1 METEILIVGCGLS
14 GAVIAEQLANKY
26 NKKVLIIDKRDHIGG
41 NCYDYIDEKT
51 NIRVNKYG
59 AHLFHTNDEGV
70 WEYINNFSKWIRY
83 EHKVVANIDNRN
95 VSVPVNMETINIICN
110 EHLQT
115 IEETKEWLEK
125 NQIKFENPQNS
136 EEIALSRV
144 GKKLYEKLFLPYT
157 LKQWNKHP
165 KELDSSVLSRIP
177 VKYNND
183 TRYFTDK
190 YQVIPEKGYTS
201 FFESLLSNPNIKVLL
216 NTSFNDINIK
226 YEQLIFTGPIDS
238 YFKDSG
244 LESLE
249 YRSLRFEEEIILN
262 KGFAQQHMV
271 INTPSSDIPMT
282 RIIEYKHLPY
292 SENINTPHTIIIKEY
307 PSDFG
312 EPYYP
317 VPNDKNQKLYNQ
329 YKKLAES
336 IENKNVHM
344 IGRLANYKYF
354 NMDQAIRNALD
365 YIPNIIK
372 KNYLP

>member
-1 METEILIVGCGLS
+1 MKTDILIVGCGLS

-26 NKKVLIIDKRDHIGG
+26 NKKVLIIDKRPHIGG
-41 NCYDYIDEKT
+41 NCYDYIDAQT

-59 AHLFHTNDEGV
+59 AHLFHTNDEEV
-70 WEYINNFSKWIRY
+70 WEYINKFSKWIRY
-83 EHKVVANIDNRN
+83 DHKVVANIDNRN

-110 EHLQT
+110 ENLQT

-125 NQIKFENPQNS
+125 NQIKFENPKNS
-136 EEIALSRV
+136 EEIALSRI
-144 GKKLYEKLFLPYT
+144 GKEIYEKLFLPYT

-165 KELDSSVLSRIP
+165 KDLDSSVLSRIP
-177 VKYNND
+177 VKYDND

-201 FFESLLSNPNIKVLL
+201 FFESLLSNPNIEVLL
-216 NTSFNDINIK
+216 NTSFDDINIE
-226 YEQLIFTGPIDS
+226 YDQLIFTGPIDS

-244 LESLE
+244 LEALE
-249 YRSLRFEEEIILN
+249 YRSLKFEEEIILN
-262 KGFAQQHMV
+262 KGFAQQYMV
-271 INTPSSDIPMT
+271 INTPSLDIATT
-282 RIIEYKHLPY
+282 RAIEYKHLPY
-292 SENINTPHTIIIKEY
+292 IENINNPHTIIIKEY

-317 VPNDKNQKLYNQ
+317 VPNNKNQALYNK
-329 YKKLAES
+329 YKHLAES
-336 IENKNVHM
+336 IQNKNIHM

-365 YIPNIIK
+365 YIPNIIR
-372 KNYLP
+372 LM

>member
-157 LKQWNKHP
+157 LKQWNKNP

-201 FFESLLSNPNIKVLL
+201 FFESLLSNSNIKVLL

-249 YRSLRFEEEIILN
+249 YRSLKFEEEIFLN

-271 INTPSSDIPMT
+271 INTPSPDIPMT

-292 SENINTPHTIIIKEY
+292 SENINNPHTIIIKEY

-329 YKKLAES
+329 YKNLAES
-336 IENKNVHM
+336 IQNKNVHM

>member
-1 METEILIVGCGLS
+1 MKTEILIVGCGLS

-26 NKKVLIIDKRDHIGG
+26 NKKVTIIDKRPHIGG
-41 NCYDYIDEKT
+41 NCYDYIDAQT

-59 AHLFHTNDEGV
+59 AHLFHTNDEEV
-70 WEYINNFSKWIRY
+70 WEYINKFSKWIRY
-83 EHKVVANIDNRN
+83 DHKVVANIDKRN

-115 IEETKEWLEK
+115 IEQTKEWLEK
-125 NQIKFENPQNS
+125 NQIKFENPKNS

-144 GKKLYEKLFLPYT
+144 GRQIYEKLFLPYT

-165 KELDSSVLSRIP
+165 KDLDSSVLSRIP
-177 VKYNND
+177 VKYDND

-201 FFESLLSNPNIKVLL
+201 FFESLLSNPNIEVLL
-216 NTSFNDINIK
+216 NTSFDNINIE
-226 YEQLIFTGPIDS
+226 YDQLIFTGPIDS

-244 LESLE
+244 LEALE
-249 YRSLRFEEEIILN
+249 YRSLKFEEEIILN
-262 KGFAQQHMV
+262 KGFAQQYMV
-271 INTPSSDIPMT
+271 INTPSLDIATT
-282 RIIEYKHLPY
+282 RAIEYKHLPY
-292 SENINTPHTIIIKEY
+292 IENINNPHTIIIKEY

-317 VPNDKNQKLYNQ
+317 VPNNKNQALYNK
-329 YKKLAES
+329 YKHLAES
-336 IENKNVHM
+336 IQNKNIHM

-365 YIPNIIK
+365 YIPNIIR
-372 KNYLP
+372 LM